1 MINPVFRQTELLKE
15 YVKTLAAS
23 ECILPGVS
31 SRQWGKEFS
40 RAELDSIYS
49 CLMYLLKTA
58 NPAVEKVL
66 IDDFREIGKPG
77 MYLHWFVF
85 RHWQAIIQLLTTHP
99 TLSSRHQL
107 SLH

>member
-23 ECILPGVS
+23 ECVLPGVGP
-31 SRQWGKEFS
+31 RQWGKEFS
-40 RAELDSIYS
+40 RSELDSIYS
-49 CLMYLLKTA
+49 CLKFLLKTA

-85 RHWQAIIQLLTTHP
+85 RHWQDIIQLLVTHP

-107 SLH
+107 SVH

>member
-1 MINPVFRQTELLKE
+1 MINPVFSQTELLKE
-15 YVKTLAAS
+15 YVKTLTAS
-23 ECILPGVS
+23 KCVLPGTN

-40 RAELDSIYS
+40 KLELDSIHT
-49 CLMYLLKTA
+49 CLKFLLKTA
-58 NPAVEKVL
+58 NPAVKKTL

-85 RHWQAIIQLLTTHP
+85 RHWQEIIQLLVAHP